1 MRKGYKLLS
10 ADHTTAVMVSDAIIK
25 LRKIRVFSK
34 RPNTELFKAFT
45 PGIGTQAEANRIVDF
60 LIADRVIV
68 KDGTRFK
75 WNGDIN
81 LWDDSDRRRS
91 YVLAMLLHSDDT
103 KKPVLCE
110 KKSGKVSKQLFNQ
123 SKPVADTKPITKS
136 SKDYAEDLS
145 DNALKNEIARLTEIL
160 ESRRRHQ
167 EQVQSILNAT
177 GLTKEEIL
185 EILK

>member
-34 RPNTELFKAFT
+34 RPNIELFKAFT

-60 LIADRVIV
+60 LIADRVII

-123 SKPVADTKPITKS
+123 SKPITKS

-145 DNALKNEIARLTEIL
+145 DNALENEIARLTEIL
-160 ESRRRHQ
+160 ESRRKHQ

>member
-123 SKPVADTKPITKS
+123 SKPVAKS

-145 DNALKNEIARLTEIL
+145 DNALENEIARLTEIL
-160 ESRRRHQ
+160 ESRRKHQ

>member
-75 WNGDIN
+75 WNGDVN

-110 KKSGKVSKQLFNQ
+110 KKSGKVSKQLFIQ
-123 SKPVADTKPITKS
+123 SKPIAKS

-145 DNALKNEIARLTEIL
+145 DNALENEIARLTEIL